1 MSKITRWGAR
11 VASKQ
16 LLIGTFSPSRQKSCL
31 TVDGRRQSRAGKDE
45 KETQV
50 RRRPSIGQQV
60 QRTSGSRRS
69 SLRRKNVGN
78 VENVGVLFHAVELC
92 PFEDVSVID
101 EALWNIAQDLP
112 RSQKSR
118 PNLKKTNFGQYFR
131 ERKEPKNL
139 PPQQFRVKIGH
150 TGISFCELCCH

>member
-1 MSKITRWGAR
+1 MRSKSGVETTSYWNIFA
-11 VASKQ
+11 VASKK
-16 LLIGTFSPSRQKSCL
+16 LLDSWRKEAAE
-31 TVDGRRQSRAGKDE
+31 AGKDE

-50 RRRPSIGQQV
+50 RRQPSIGQQV

-101 EALWNIAQDLP
+101 EALWNIAEDLP

-118 PNLKKTNFGQYFR
+118 PN
-131 ERKEPKNL
+131 
-139 PPQQFRVKIGH
+139 
-150 TGISFCELCCH
+150 

>member
-1 MSKITRWGAR
+1 MRSKSGVETTSYWNIFA
-11 VASKQ
+11 VASKK
-16 LLIGTFSPSRQKSCL
+16 LLDSWRKEAAE
-31 TVDGRRQSRAGKDE
+31 AGKDE

-50 RRRPSIGQQV
+50 RRQPSIGQQV

-118 PNLKKTNFGQYFR
+118 PNLKKTNFGHFFR